1 MKPSLAKRRG
11 SKAKR
16 RGAASGRVHGRE
28 NLVADIVD
36 QITRKQ
42 SKEAKEAKGSAKRR
56 PLAGT
61 CTFCLESS
69 VAASPYRVVVKC
81 DTGDDSRSGH

>member
-11 SKAKR
+11 TKAKR
-16 RGAASGRVHGRE
+16 RGGTAARVHGRT

-42 SKEAKEAKGSAKRR
+42 SREAKEAKGSAKRR
-56 PLAGT
+56 AVAGT
-61 CTFCLESS
+61 CSFCLHTS
-69 VAASPYRVVVKC
+69 VAASPYRVVLKC
-81 DTGDDSRSGH
+81 DTGDVSRSGH

>member
-1 MKPSLAKRRG
+1 MKAPLTKHRG
-11 SKAKR
+11 KKAKR
-16 RGAASGRVHGRE
+16 KSGGATRIHGRD

-42 SKEAKEAKGSAKRR
+42 AKEAKGSAKRR
-56 PLAGT
+56 AVAGI
-61 CTFCLESS
+61 CSFCLDKS
-69 VAASPYRVVVKC
+69 VAASPYRVVLKC